1 MLLTTQSSSNIEDL
15 EFRDHPCEQAVHE
28 GDRFDDSH
36 DLVDFIENSIG
47 DEHIRVDEDFGGGF
61 VRLKSSEAQKRQAAQ
76 DIRCSED
83 ILIEL
88 LRNSRDAG
96 ASVIF
101 IATTKSDDK
110 RSIVVIDDGAGI
122 PHEMFDRVFEPRV
135 TSKLDTSHMDNWG
148 LHGRGMALYSIEVNT
163 DSSEVVCSEVGYG
176 CAIKVVSDTS
186 KLDEKVD
193 QSTFPR
199 FELVDSKHMMRGP
212 KNLIRTAVEFA
223 LEHRSDVNVFM
234 GSPAEILSTIYSYGC
249 STIPA
254 AKRAFTSNREQ
265 EKLFKRASFSADPAS
280 LVSAAADIG
289 LDVSERTARRVIDGK
304 IKSLPTLM
312 DLLSSKAFPKQG
324 SQKSSGSPKKVD
336 RIADGHLRTIH
347 PSDEDVVRFRS
358 DIAAAFCD
366 MAERY
371 YLLSDVDIDVA
382 FRNGEIRISIPT
394 IDAAD

>member
-1 MLLTTQSSSNIEDL
+1 MTTQSSSNIEDL
-15 EFRDHPCEQAVHE
+15 EFSDHPCEQAVHE

-47 DEHIRVDEDFGGGF
+47 DAHIRVDEDFGGGF

-186 KLDEKVD
+186 KLDEKAD

-254 AKRAFTSNREQ
+254 AKRAFTSNKEQ
-265 EKLFKRASFSADPAS
+265 EKLFK
-280 LVSAAADIG
+280 
-289 LDVSERTARRVIDGK
+289 
-304 IKSLPTLM
+304 LPTLM

-324 SQKSSGSPKKVD
+324 SQKSLGSSKKVN
-336 RIADGHLRTIH
+336 RIADGHMRTIH
-347 PSDEDVVRFRS
+347 PSDEDLERFRS

-382 FRNGEIRISIPT
+382 FRNSEIRIRIPT
-394 IDAAD
+394 IDASD